1 MLTKQFKELLD
12 AFYGSIERFA
22 CRYDGAILRYSFFGR
37 RAVSF
42 VRLAAF
48 VAKLS
53 SRNEFAVEIGRAIS
67 SRWKLPRYVVFEIP
81 TGAPD
86 LERARPKNVELAV
99 GPEGIEL
106 VFRFGKYSWTA
117 TGRGAEKTGCIPLT
131 LNAAKI
137 ARYKT

>member
-53 SRNEFAVEIGRAIS
+53 SRNEFAVEIGQAIS
-67 SRWKLPRYVVFEIP
+67 SRWKLPRYVVFEM

-86 LERARPKNVELAV
+86 LERARPKNVELVV
-99 GPEGIEL
+99 GPEGTEM
-106 VFRFGKYSWTA
+106 VFRFG
-117 TGRGAEKTGCIPLT
+117 
-131 LNAAKI
+131 
-137 ARYKT
+137 